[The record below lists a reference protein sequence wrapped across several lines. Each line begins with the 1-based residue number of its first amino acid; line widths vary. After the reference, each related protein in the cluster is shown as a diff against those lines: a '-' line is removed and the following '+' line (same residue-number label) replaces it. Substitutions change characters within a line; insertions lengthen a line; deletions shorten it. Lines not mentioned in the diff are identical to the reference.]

1 MQTGWVIAI
10 ATLVYMAGLFA
21 IARYGDRTKIRLGP
35 TNGRPMIY
43 ALSLGVY
50 CTSWTFFGSVG
61 LATTHG
67 LEFLTI
73 YIGPIL
79 VFVFAYPML
88 RRIVRLAKAERITS
102 VADFMAARYGKS
114 EAVAAAVT
122 VIAFVGIVPYIALQL
137 KAVAN
142 EVTTLAAALGAPAI
156 PADASLI
163 DVALPIAVA
172 LALFAC
178 LFGTRHVDAG
188 EHHEGLMLT
197 IAAESIVKLISFT
210 IVGLYVVFGVFGG
223 IGPLIEAIGG
233 PTGQAMFAQQYS
245 GGNWIA
251 MTLLSMAAIILLP
264 RMFHV
269 TVVENTAPAEIRRAR
284 WVFPLYLI
292 AINLFVVPIALGG
305 LMRFGP
311 DADADMFV
319 LSLPLAT
326 QHGAVATVAFLGGLS
341 AATAMV
347 IVASIALA
355 VMVCNEIA
363 VPIILRGRRADE
375 AEPHNFGRH
384 LLWIRRA
391 AIFAIMLLAY
401 AYYRAVAEG
410 PGLAEIG
417 LVAFAGMA
425 QLAPAF
431 FGGLIWRN
439 ATARGAITGMAI
451 GFAFWFYTLLLP
463 SFVDSG
469 FVPRSLLDAGPFGL
483 ALLRPRGLFG
493 LSLDPLV
500 HGVFWSLTANAL
512 GFVFGSLTRRP
523 EPIERLQAN
532 IFVPSDLA
540 PAPALRLWRTAVT
553 VEDLRTTVTRYLGQ
567 ERTLRAF
574 DDFSRSHHV
583 ATSDEAPA
591 DPRLLRFSEQ
601 LLASAIGAASA
612 RLVLS
617 LLVKRRD
624 PTSKAAMKLLDD
636 ASSAIQYNRDLLQTA
651 LDQVGQGIA
660 VFDRE
665 LRLICWNR
673 QFHQV
678 MELPPDSVQA
688 GISLYA
694 ILHERASRGELGPGN
709 PDRIVKDRIDRLVL
723 VPIPFQERLTTSG
736 RVIEVRSSPMPDA
749 GIVVTWTDIT
759 ERVEAA
765 EQLARANETLE
776 RRVRERTEELT
787 QLNEAL
793 TIAKQSADEANVGK
807 TKFLAHAG
815 HDIAQPLNAAR
826 LYVTS
831 LMEKSHGQPLAELAG
846 NIDQS
851 LDAVEEII
859 GALIDISRLDA
870 GALKPEFSVFP
881 LDEILRAVRIEF
893 EPTARERGVDFRVLP
908 SSVSIRS
915 DKRLLRRLIQNLV
928 SNAIKYTPGT
938 PERPARVLVGCRRR
952 RGRVSVQVLDTGLGI
967 PEAHHQSI
975 FTEFER
981 LAEGARVA
989 RGLGLGLSIVE
1000 RISRVL
1006 RLDVQVL
1013 SETGRGSCFRFEMI
1027 TAVASPMPET
1037 AIRPT
1042 PVSLARLDGML
1053 VVCIDNDD
1061 AILDGMETL
1070 IVGWGCEVIK
1080 ARDPREAS
1088 QKIRA
1093 RARKPDILLVDYHL
1107 DEGTGIEAVVSLRW
1121 RFGDDLPAILI
1132 TADRSPEV
1140 RAEAAEKSLL
1150 VLNKPLKP
1158 AALRSALAAKRQTAA
1173 AAE

>member
-1 MQTGWVIAI
+1 MNTGWVIAI
-10 ATLVYMAGLFA
+10 ASLVYMAGLFA
-21 IARYGDRTKIRLGP
+21 IARYGDRAKVRLGP
-35 TNGRPMIY
+35 TTGRPTIY

-67 LEFLTI
+67 WSFLSI

-79 VFVFAYPML
+79 MFVFAFPLL
-88 RRIVRLAKAERITS
+88 RRVVRLAKAERITS

-114 EAVAAAVT
+114 EAVAATVT
-122 VIAFVGIVPYIALQL
+122 IIACIGIVPYIALQL
-137 KAVAN
+137 KAVSN
-142 EVTTLAAALGAPAI
+142 EITTLAAALGTPAI
-156 PADASLI
+156 SGVGATLDI
-163 DVALPIAVA
+163 ALPIAVA

-188 EHHEGLMLT
+188 EHHEGLMLS
-197 IAAESIVKLISFT
+197 IAAESVVKLLSLT
-210 IVGLYVVFGVFGG
+210 IVGLYVVYGVFGG
-223 IGPLIEAIGG
+223 VTPFLEALESPAGR
-233 PTGQAMFAQQYS
+233 AMFAEGTS
-245 GGNWIA
+245 GSNWVVMA
-251 MTLLSMAAIILLP
+251 LLSMSAITLLP

-269 TVVENTAPAEIRRAR
+269 TVVENTTTAELKRAR
-284 WVFPLYLI
+284 WLFPLYLV
-292 AINLFVVPIALGG
+292 AINIFVMPIALGG
-305 LMRFGP
+305 LLHVGQT
-311 DADADMFV
+311 ADADMFV
-319 LSLPLAT
+319 LSLPLT
-326 QHGAVATVAFLGGLS
+326 LGQGAVATVAFLGGLS

-355 VMVCNEIA
+355 IMVCNEIA
-363 VPIILRGRRADE
+363 VPIILRGRGSN
-375 AEPHNFGRH
+375 EPEPQHFGRH
-384 LLWIRRA
+384 LLWIRRVV
-391 AIFAIMLLAY
+391 IVAIMLIAY

-431 FGGLIWRN
+431 FGGLFWRN
-439 ATARGAITGMAI
+439 ATTRGAIIGMTL
-451 GFAFWFYTLLLP
+451 GFIFWFYTLLLP
-463 SFVDSG
+463 SFIDSG
-469 FVPRSLLDAGPFGL
+469 FASHALLDDGPFGL
-483 ALLRPRGLFG
+483 AFLKPRALLF
-493 LSLDPLV
+493 LSFDPLV
-500 HGVFWSLTANAL
+500 HGVFWSLMANTL

-553 VEDLRTTVTRYLGQ
+553 VEDLRTTVSRYLGQ

-574 DDFSRSHHV
+574 DDFARGHHV
-583 ATSDEAPA
+583 ATNDEAPA
-591 DPRLLRFSEQ
+591 DPRLLRFAEQ

-678 MELPPDSVQA
+678 MELPPDTVQA
-688 GISLYA
+688 GASLYA
-694 ILHERASRGELGPGN
+694 ILYERAARGELGPGN

-723 VPIPFQERLTTSG
+723 VPVPFQERLVSSG
-736 RVIEVRSSPMPDA
+736 RVIEVRSSPMPDS

-765 EQLARANETLE
+765 DQLARANETLE

-787 QLNEAL
+787 RLNEAL
-793 TIAKQSADEANVGK
+793 TFAKQAADEANAGK

-831 LMEKSHGQPLAELAG
+831 LTEKTQGGPLSELAG

-881 LDEILRAVRIEF
+881 LDEILRAIRIEF
-893 EPTARERGVDFRVLP
+893 EPTAREKGVEFTVLP
-908 SSVSIRS
+908 SSLSVRS
-915 DKRLLRRLIQNLV
+915 DKRLLRRLLQNLV

-952 RGRVSVQVLDTGLGI
+952 RGRVSIQVLDTGLGI
-967 PEAHHQSI
+967 PEAQQQSI

-1006 RLDVQVL
+1006 RLEVQVQ
-1013 SETGRGSCFRFEMI
+1013 STAGHGSCFRFEMV
-1027 TAVASPMPET
+1027 TAVAAPLPEMT
-1037 AIRPT
+1037 ARPT
-1042 PVSLARLDGML
+1042 PVALAQLDGMF

-1061 AILDGMETL
+1061 TILDGMETL
-1070 IVGWGCEVIK
+1070 IAGWGCEVIK

-1088 QKIRA
+1088 IKIRS
-1093 RARKPDILLVDYHL
+1093 RRRTPDILLVDYHL

-1121 RFGDDLPAILI
+1121 RFGTELPAILI

-1140 RAEAAEKSLL
+1140 RAEAAEKGLM

-1158 AALRSALAAKRQTAA
+1158 AALRSALAAKRSQPTAA
-1173 AAE
+1173 E